1 MRAFR
6 PVWTQNATGVLYARD
21 FSHVPCLCRDRQ
33 MPVDTSRIQPTIDRV
48 GARTSPEFETK
59 TSAPSQAP
67 SWKSTGKDRP
77 NQLDLEVKTGCFHLE
92 IFGAQP
98 LQISSLFRARI
109 ILGSFWARVHGRC
122 GVPVV
127 LHGPKSCWLENY
139 CDHNVHVI
147 CKNVTENIPSIPLRE
162 PSCT

>member
-1 MRAFR
+1 MGPSRAASKASMRKASTVIAF
-6 PVWTQNATGVLYARD
+6 VL
-21 FSHVPCLCRDRQ
+21 
-33 MPVDTSRIQPTIDRV
+33 
-48 GARTSPEFETK
+48 G
-59 TSAPSQAP
+59 APSSASRHALPTYAPVSVSVTTTPPGQAP
-67 SWKSTGKDRP
+67 SWKSTDKDRYF
-77 NQLDLEVKTGCFHLE
+77 LCGLVVKTGCSHHE

-98 LQISSLFRARI
+98 LQISSMFRARI

-127 LHGPKSCWLENY
+127 LHGPKSCWLKNY

-147 CKNVTENIPSIPLRE
+147 CKNVTKNIPSIPLRE

>member
-1 MRAFR
+1 MIR
-6 PVWTQNATGVLYARD
+6 PSGTRKFSSHQNCSLLLALLGSYGVP
-21 FSHVPCLCRDRQ
+21 VNTTRQ
-33 MPVDTSRIQPTIDRV
+33 TLFDLSELALFTPYNPP
-48 GARTSPEFETK
+48 G
-59 TSAPSQAP
+59 QAP
-67 SWKSTGKDRP
+67 SWKSTGNDRYF
-77 NQLDLEVKTGCFHLE
+77 LCGLGVKTGCSHTE

-98 LQISSLFRARI
+98 LQISSMFRARI